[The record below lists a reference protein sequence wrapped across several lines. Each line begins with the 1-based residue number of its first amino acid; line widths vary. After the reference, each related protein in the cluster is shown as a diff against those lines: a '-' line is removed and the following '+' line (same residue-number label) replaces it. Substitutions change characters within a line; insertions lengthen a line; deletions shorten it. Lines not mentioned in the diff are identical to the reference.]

1 MDPAEEAAQRRRQT
15 WRERH
20 RRPFD
25 MERHGATLR
34 AILEEIRALPAP
46 SPEELARLL
55 RRHALPEGGALSK
68 VQLLQGYRQL
78 CQQDGIAPDREL
90 LRRLR
95 LKPTRTL
102 SGVAPVAVLTAP
114 APCPGACLFCPR
126 EEGMPVSYLSGE
138 PGAQRAADNAFDPY
152 AQTAGRVAA
161 LRAAGHRVDK
171 VELLILGGTWSAYP
185 EDYQE
190 WFVGRCL
197 EALNAAP
204 DFRSSGRQVGFPAV
218 SGRLSPQR
226 GIGEDQ
232 PGRQEDKVISAP
244 SAVRP
249 SLPSDYCASLDRAAL
264 PGGGAQ
270 DLGEAQRRN
279 ETAPCRCV
287 GLVVET
293 RPDWVTPAEV
303 ARLRRLGVTKVQ
315 LGLQSLDDDLLAR
328 NRRGHD
334 VAASREAMRLLR
346 LAGFK
351 VVAHWMPNLL
361 GATPEGDRADFR
373 RLWDDPAL
381 RPDELKI
388 YPTALLPGTAL
399 YEHWQRGA
407 YAPYDEE
414 TLVPLLADCKA
425 LIPPYCRLD
434 RLMRDIPAGCIAAGV
449 RKSNLRQVVRQ
460 RMRQEGRACRC
471 IRCREVRGRPVDLA
485 ALRLERIDYAAG
497 ATHEVFLQ
505 YVTPEGRLAGFLRL
519 SLPREAPP
527 IEELAGCA
535 VVREVHVYGPALE
548 LEAVEEGAAQHG
560 GLGTRLL
567 EAAGRLA
574 GEAGYR
580 HLAVIAAVGTRP
592 YYRARGFAD
601 GRLYMHAALPTRQ

>member
-1 MDPAEEAAQRRRQT
+1 MDPEEDAAHRRHA
-15 WRERH
+15 WRETH

-25 MERHGATLR
+25 MERHGPVLR
-34 AILEEIRALPAP
+34 AILEAVRALPAP
-46 SPEELARLL
+46 SPEEVARLL
-55 RRHALPEGGALSK
+55 RKHRPAGGGALSK
-68 VQLLQGYRQL
+68 VQLLQGYRRL
-78 CQQDGIAPDREL
+78 CQQEGIAPDPEL

-114 APCPGACLFCPR
+114 APCPGTCVFCPR
-126 EEGMPVSYLSGE
+126 EKGMPVSYLPGE
-138 PGAQRAADNAFDPY
+138 PGAQRAADNAFDPF

-185 EDYQE
+185 PEYQE
-190 WFVGRCL
+190 WFVCRCL
-197 EALNAAP
+197 EALNEAGGKEGAELAA
-204 DFRSSGRQVGFPAV
+204 
-218 SGRLSPQR
+218 
-226 GIGEDQ
+226 
-232 PGRQEDKVISAP
+232 
-244 SAVRP
+244 
-249 SLPSDYCASLDRAAL
+249 
-264 PGGGAQ
+264 
-270 DLGEAQRRN
+270 AQRAN
-279 ETAPCRCV
+279 ESASHRCV

-293 RPDWVTPAEV
+293 RPDCITPDEV
-303 ARLRRLGVTKVQ
+303 ERLRTLGVTKVQ
-315 LGLQSLDDDLLAR
+315 LGLQSLDDSLLAR

-334 VAASREAMRLLR
+334 VAASRAAMRLLR

-361 GATPEGDRADFR
+361 GAAPAGDLEDFR
-373 RLWDDPAL
+373 RLWDDPGL

-388 YPTALLPGTAL
+388 YPTALLPGTEL
-399 YEHWQRGA
+399 YAHWQRGE

-414 TLVPLLADCKA
+414 TLVRLLSDCKA
-425 LIPPYCRLD
+425 MVPPYCRLD
-434 RLMRDIPAGCIAAGV
+434 RLMRDIPADCIADGV
-449 RKSNLRQVVRQ
+449 RKSNLRQVVRR
-460 RMRQEGRACRC
+460 RMREEGRTCRC
-471 IRCREVRGRPVDLA
+471 IRCREVRGEAVDVE
-485 ALRLERIDYAAG
+485 ALRLERIDYAAE

-567 EAAGRLA
+567 AEAGRLA
-574 GEAGYR
+574 HGAGYR
-580 HLAVIAAVGTRP
+580 RLAVIAAVGTRP
-592 YYRARGFAD
+592 YYRARGFLD
-601 GRLYMHAALPTRQ
+601 GRLYMHRVLV